1 MLNPPQILLLKTYW
15 KCLILNNSNS
25 KFPKRKRIRL
35 EGYDYSSNGAY
46 HITVCVKDP
55 SVSLWTRVGADI
67 IRPDYDFIEEIEF
80 PLSEIGK
87 TVDTAINN
95 IPKHYDCVSV
105 DKYCIM
111 PDHIHILVSIY
122 REENGRMISAP
133 TVSTVIGQMK
143 RWVSKQ
149 IGKSIWQKSFI
160 DSIIDSDKIY
170 NDVWEYINNN
180 PRKIHKE
187 FRY

>member
-1 MLNPPQILLLKTYW
+1 MI
-15 KCLILNNSNS
+15 NSDS
-25 KFPKRKRIRL
+25 RFPKRKTIRL
-35 EGYDYSSNGAY
+35 KGYDYSSNGSY
-46 HITVCVKDP
+46 FVTICVKDP
-55 SVSLWTRVGADI
+55 SSSLWIGVGADI
-67 IRPDYDFIEEIEF
+67 IRPDYEFIEEINF

-87 TVDTAINN
+87 TVETAIKN
-95 IPKHYDCVSV
+95 IPEYYSCVSV

-111 PDHIHILVSIY
+111 PDHIHMLVSIC

-133 TVSTVIGQMK
+133 TISTVIGQMK

-149 IGKSIWQKSFI
+149 IGKSIWQKSFN
-160 DSIIDSDKIY
+160 DSIIDSDRVY
-170 NDVWEYINNN
+170 NEVWEYINNN